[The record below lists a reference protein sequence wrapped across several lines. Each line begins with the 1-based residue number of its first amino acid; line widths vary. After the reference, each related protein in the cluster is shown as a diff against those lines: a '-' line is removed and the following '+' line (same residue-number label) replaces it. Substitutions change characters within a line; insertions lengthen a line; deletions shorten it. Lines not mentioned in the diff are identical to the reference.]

1 MSTVDLSE
9 RDNKETLFVK
19 EEVTNDAEVFGE
31 VKVDVE
37 GSQKELLALVTA
49 TQPNN
54 GRPIFSPCRSI
65 HPPYGIAPWV
75 SLSGIFSLDL
85 LRPLHAAQSL
95 KEGEKGRVYAS
106 GQ

>member
-37 GSQKELLALVTA
+37 GSQKEPLFSFSDEEFPSVFSCPSLLF
-49 TQPNN
+49 P
-54 GRPIFSPCRSI
+54 G
-65 HPPYGIAPWV
+65 
-75 SLSGIFSLDL
+75 FSLVL
-85 LRPLHAAQSL
+85 GL
-95 KEGEKGRVYAS
+95 GF
-106 GQ
+106 